1 MCPDHFTDVHFFVC
15 IFSQEHPDC
24 DTLVKEEEAALCIL
38 DEKRRSGDERETCQR
53 CQMSIVNVS
62 CVVIIP
68 ESEQTTSADEIS
80 STIEEFATAKLSGQ
94 LHDSTL
100 LIAYTTAMA

>member
-1 MCPDHFTDVHFFVC
+1 M
-15 IFSQEHPDC
+15 
-24 DTLVKEEEAALCIL
+24 KEEEAALCVL

-68 ESEQTTSADEIS
+68 ESEQTTGDDEIS
-80 STIEEFATAKLSGQ
+80 SAIEEFATNKLSGQ
-94 LHDSTL
+94 LHDCTL
-100 LIAYTTAMA
+100 LIPCTSAMA